1 MNICVIGTGYVGL
14 VTGVIFADLGNDVT
28 CVDKIK
34 EKIDSLNKGI
44 MPIYEPGLE
53 EMVKRN
59 VVDNRL
65 FFSTDLHG
73 AVEKAEIIFIC
84 VGTPPKDNGETDL
97 SYVEGAAKGIAK
109 SINGYKIIVNKSTVP
124 VGTGDFVRKVIEKNM
139 TRNTDPSLRPAG
151 TSFDVVSNPEFLRE
165 GSAIADA
172 LSPDRIIIG
181 APTKQVAVKL
191 LELYATIGRPMLI
204 TDVYSAEIIKY
215 ASNAFLAMK
224 ISFINAIADICEL
237 TGANVTDVAKG
248 VGYDSRIGQA
258 FLNAGLGFGGSCFPK
273 DIQSLVH
280 TAEKFG
286 YNFKLLKSILDINK
300 KRVPHFVE
308 IIKDKLVPAEPAP
321 AVVSRGYKQ
330 GTGGLKGKIIG
341 VLGLSFKPDTDDM
354 RDAKSV
360 EIINI
365 LLNEGAVIK
374 AYDPVAMENAK
385 KILPAVKYC
394 ANAYEVSEGADAL
407 VVITEWREFKLLN
420 MERIKNLMHS
430 PLIFD
435 GRNIYDAERTRKMG
449 FEYYS
454 IGRP

>member
-84 VGTPPKDNGETDL
+84 VGTPSKDNGETDL
-97 SYVEGAAKGIAK
+97 SFVEDAAKGIAK
-109 SINGYKIIVNKSTVP
+109 SINGYKIVVNKSTVP
-124 VGTGDFVRKVIEKNM
+124 VGTGDFVRKVIEKNK
-139 TRNTDPSLRPAG
+139 THNTD
-151 TSFDVVSNPEFLRE
+151 FNVVSNPEFLRE
-165 GSAIADA
+165 GSAIVDA

-181 APTKQVAVKL
+181 ASTKQVAVKL
-191 LELYATIGRPMLI
+191 LELYASIGKPMLI

-215 ASNAFLAMK
+215 ASNSFLAMK
-224 ISFINAIADICEL
+224 ISFINAMADICEL
-237 TGANVTDVAKG
+237 TGANITDVTKG
-248 VGYDSRIGQA
+248 VGYDSRIGHA

-280 TAEKFG
+280 IAERFS
-286 YNFKLLKSILDINK
+286 YDFKLLKDVLDINEE
-300 KRVPHFVE
+300 RVPHFVKN
-308 IIKDKLVPAEPAP
+308 IKDRMGGGIRGK
-321 AVVSRGYKQ
+321 VVG
-330 GTGGLKGKIIG
+330 I
-341 VLGLSFKPDTDDM
+341 LGLSFKPDTDDM

-360 EIINI
+360 EIINM
-365 LLNEGAVIK
+365 LFNEGAVIK

-385 KILPAVKYC
+385 GILPAIKYC
-394 ANAYEVSEGADAL
+394 VNAYEVSEGAEAL
-407 VVITEWREFKLLN
+407 IIITEWREFKLLN
-420 MERIKNLMHS
+420 MERIKNLMRK
-430 PLIFD
+430 PAIFD

-454 IGRP
+454 IGRA

>member
-84 VGTPPKDNGETDL
+84 VGTPSKDNGETDL
-97 SYVEGAAKGIAK
+97 SFVEDAAKGIAK
-109 SINGYKIIVNKSTVP
+109 SINGYKIVVNKSTVP
-124 VGTGDFVRKVIEKNM
+124 VGTGDFVRKVIEKNK
-139 TRNTDPSLRPAG
+139 THNTD
-151 TSFDVVSNPEFLRE
+151 FNVVSNPEFLRE
-165 GSAIADA
+165 GSAIVDA

-181 APTKQVAVKL
+181 ASTKQVAVKL
-191 LELYATIGRPMLI
+191 LELYASIGKPMLI

-215 ASNAFLAMK
+215 ASNSFLAMK
-224 ISFINAIADICEL
+224 ISFINAMADICEL
-237 TGANVTDVAKG
+237 TGANITDVTKG
-248 VGYDSRIGQA
+248 VGYDSRIGHA

-280 TAEKFG
+280 TAERFS
-286 YNFKLLKSILDINK
+286 YDFKLLKDVLDINEE
-300 KRVPHFVE
+300 RVPHFVKN
-308 IIKDKLVPAEPAP
+308 IKDRMGELRGK
-321 AVVSRGYKQ
+321 VVG
-330 GTGGLKGKIIG
+330 I
-341 VLGLSFKPDTDDM
+341 LGLSFKPDTDDM

-360 EIINI
+360 EIINM
-365 LLNEGAVIK
+365 LFNEGAVIK

-385 KILPAVKYC
+385 GILPAIKYC
-394 ANAYEVSEGADAL
+394 VNAYEVSEGAEAL
-407 VVITEWREFKLLN
+407 IIITEWREFKLLN
-420 MERIKNLMHS
+420 MERIKNLMRK
-430 PLIFD
+430 PAIFD

-454 IGRP
+454 IGRA

>member
-14 VTGVIFADLGNDVT
+14 VTGAVFADLGNDVT

-34 EKIDSLNKGI
+34 EKIDSLNKGV

-65 FFSTDLHG
+65 FFSTDLNRS
-73 AVEKAEIIFIC
+73 VEKAEIIFIC

-97 SYVEGAAKGIAK
+97 SFVDDAAKGIAK

-124 VGTGDFVRKVIEKNM
+124 VGTGDFVRKVIEKNK
-139 TRNTDPSLRPAG
+139 THNTD
-151 TSFDVVSNPEFLRE
+151 FDVVSNPEFLRE

-191 LELYATIGRPMLI
+191 LELYASIGRPMLI

-224 ISFINAIADICEL
+224 ISFINAIADICERV
-237 TGANVTDVAKG
+237 GANINDVAKG
-248 VGYDSRIGQA
+248 VGYDSRVGQA

-273 DIQSLVH
+273 DTQSLIH

-286 YNFKLLKSILDINK
+286 YDFNLLKSVLDINK
-300 KRVPHFVE
+300 ERIPHFFK
-308 IIKDKLVPAEPAP
+308 IIKDKLVPA
-321 AVVSRGYKQ
+321 GHKQ
-330 GTGGLKGKIIG
+330 GTGGLRGKVIG

-360 EIINI
+360 EIIDMF
-365 LLNEGAVIK
+365 LKEGAVIK
-374 AYDPVAMENAK
+374 AYDPVAMENAR
-385 KILPAVKYC
+385 KIIPNIKYC
-394 ANAYEVSEGADAL
+394 TNAYEVSEDADAL
-407 VVITEWREFKLLN
+407 VIVTEWREFKLLN
-420 MERIKNLMHS
+420 MERIKNIMRR
-430 PLIFD
+430 PVIFD

>member
-14 VTGVIFADLGNDVT
+14 VTGAVFSDLGNEVT

-34 EKIDSLNKGI
+34 EKINSLNKGI

-84 VGTPPKDNGETDL
+84 VGTPSKDNGETDL
-97 SYVEGAAKGIAK
+97 SFVEDAAKGIAK
-109 SINGYKIIVNKSTVP
+109 FINGYKIIVNKSTVP
-124 VGTGDFVRKVIEKNM
+124 VGTGDFVRKVIERNK
-139 TRNTDPSLRPAG
+139 THNTD
-151 TSFDVVSNPEFLRE
+151 FDVVSNPEFLRE
-165 GSAIADA
+165 GSAIVDA

-191 LELYATIGRPMLI
+191 LELYASIGKPMLI

-215 ASNAFLAMK
+215 ASNSFLAMK
-224 ISFINAIADICEL
+224 ISFINAIADLCEL
-237 TGANVTDVAKG
+237 TGANITDVTKG
-248 VGYDSRIGQA
+248 VGYDSRIGHE

-280 TAEKFG
+280 TAERFS
-286 YNFKLLKSILDINK
+286 YDFKLLKDVLDINK
-300 KRVPHFVE
+300 ERVPHF
-308 IIKDKLVPAEPAP
+308 IKLIKV
-321 AVVSRGYKQ
+321 K
-330 GTGGLKGKIIG
+330 TGGLKEKVIG

-360 EIINI
+360 EIINM

-385 KILPAVKYC
+385 KILPNIQYC
-394 ANAYEVSEGADAL
+394 QNAYEVAEGADAL

-420 MERIKNLMHS
+420 MERIKNLMRK
-430 PLIFD
+430 PAIFD

>member
-97 SYVEGAAKGIAK
+97 SFVEGAAKGIAK
-109 SINGYKIIVNKSTVP
+109 SINGYKIVVNKSTVP
-124 VGTGDFVRKVIEKNM
+124 VGTGDFVRKVIEKNK
-139 TRNTDPSLRPAG
+139 THNTD
-151 TSFDVVSNPEFLRE
+151 FDVVSNPEFLRE
-165 GSAIADA
+165 GSAIVDA

-181 APTKQVAVKL
+181 ASTKQVAVKL
-191 LELYATIGRPMLI
+191 LELYASIGKPMLI

-215 ASNAFLAMK
+215 ASNSFLAMK

-237 TGANVTDVAKG
+237 TGANITDVTKG
-248 VGYDSRIGQA
+248 VGYDSRIGHA
-258 FLNAGLGFGGSCFPK
+258 FLNAGLGFGGSCFSK

-280 TAEKFG
+280 TAERFS
-286 YNFKLLKSILDINK
+286 YDFKLLKDVLDINEE
-300 KRVPHFVE
+300 RVPHFVKN
-308 IIKDKLVPAEPAP
+308 IKDRMGGIRGK
-321 AVVSRGYKQ
+321 VVG
-330 GTGGLKGKIIG
+330 I
-341 VLGLSFKPDTDDM
+341 LGLSFKPDTDDM

-360 EIINI
+360 EIINM

-374 AYDPVAMENAK
+374 AYDPVSMENAK
-385 KILPAVKYC
+385 RILPAIKYC
-394 ANAYEVSEGADAL
+394 ANAYEVSEGAEAL
-407 VVITEWREFKLLN
+407 IITEWIWALRFIP
-420 MERIKNLMHS
+420 M
-430 PLIFD
+430 LI
-435 GRNIYDAERTRKMG
+435 T
-449 FEYYS
+449 
-454 IGRP
+454 

>member
-65 FFSTDLHG
+65 FFSTDLKD

-97 SYVEGAAKGIAK
+97 SFVEDAAKGIAK

-124 VGTGDFVRKVIEKNM
+124 VGTGDFVRQVIEKNK
-139 TRNTDPSLRPAG
+139 THNTN
-151 TSFDVVSNPEFLRE
+151 FDVVSNPEFLRE

-237 TGANVTDVAKG
+237 AGANVTDVAKG
-248 VGYDSRIGQA
+248 VGYDSRVGQA

-286 YNFKLLKSILDINK
+286 YNFKLLKDVLDINK
-300 KRVPHFVE
+300 ERVPHFVA

-321 AVVSRGYKQ
+321 AVVSRGRKQ
-330 GTGGLKGKIIG
+330 GIGSLKGKTIG
-341 VLGLSFKPDTDDM
+341 ILGLSFKPDTDDM
-354 RDAKSV
+354 RDAKSI
-360 EIINI
+360 EIINMLI
-365 LLNEGAVIK
+365 KEGAVVK

-385 KILPAVKYC
+385 RILPNVQYRPS
-394 ANAYEVSEGADAL
+394 AYEVAEGADAL

>member
-14 VTGVIFADLGNDVT
+14 VTGVIFADLGNEVT

-34 EKIDSLNKGI
+34 EKIDSLNKGV

-97 SYVEGAAKGIAK
+97 SFVEDAAKGIAK
-109 SINGYKIIVNKSTVP
+109 YINGYKIVVNKSTVP
-124 VGTGDFVRKVIEKNM
+124 VGTGDFVRKVIEKNK
-139 TRNTDPSLRPAG
+139 THNTD
-151 TSFDVVSNPEFLRE
+151 FDVVSNPEFLRE
-165 GSAIADA
+165 GSAIVDA

-191 LELYATIGRPMLI
+191 LELYASIGKPMII

-237 TGANVTDVAKG
+237 AGANVTDVAKG

-300 KRVPHFVE
+300 ERVPHFVE
-308 IIKDKLVPAEPAP
+308 IIKDK
-321 AVVSRGYKQ
+321 
-330 GTGGLKGKIIG
+330 TGGLKGKVIG

-360 EIINI
+360 EIINM
-365 LLNEGAVIK
+365 LLNEGAVIR
-374 AYDPVAMENAK
+374 AYDPVAMEIAK
-385 KILPAVKYC
+385 KILPNIQYRS
-394 ANAYEVSEGADAL
+394 NAYDVAEGADAL

-420 MERIKNLMHS
+420 MERIKSLMRS

-454 IGRP
+454 IGRT

>member
-14 VTGVIFADLGNDVT
+14 VTGTVFADLGNDVT

-65 FFSTDLHG
+65 FFSTDLNRS
-73 AVEKAEIIFIC
+73 VEKAEIIFIC

-97 SYVEGAAKGIAK
+97 SFVEDAAKGIAK

-124 VGTGDFVRKVIEKNM
+124 VGTGDFVRKVIEKNK
-139 TRNTDPSLRPAG
+139 THNTD
-151 TSFDVVSNPEFLRE
+151 FDVVSNPEFLRE

-237 TGANVTDVAKG
+237 AGANINDVAKG
-248 VGYDSRIGQA
+248 VGYDSRVGQA

-273 DIQSLVH
+273 DTQSLIH

-286 YNFKLLKSILDINK
+286 YNFNLLKSVLDINK
-300 KRVPHFVE
+300 ERIPHFFK
-308 IIKDKLVPAEPAP
+308 IIKDKLVPAKPAP
-321 AVVSRGYKQ
+321 AVVSRGHKQ
-330 GTGGLKGKIIG
+330 GTGGLRGKVIG

-360 EIINI
+360 EIIDM
-365 LLNEGAVIK
+365 LLKEGAVIK
-374 AYDPVAMENAK
+374 AYDPVAMENAR
-385 KILPAVKYC
+385 KIIPNIKYC

-407 VVITEWREFKLLN
+407 VIVTEWREFKLLN
-420 MERIKNLMHS
+420 MERIKNIMRR
-430 PLIFD
+430 PVIFD
-435 GRNIYDAERTRKMG
+435 GRNIYNAERTRKMG
-449 FEYYS
+449 FEYYG

>member
-14 VTGVIFADLGNDVT
+14 VTGTVFADLGNEVI
-28 CVDKIK
+28 CIDKVK
-34 EKIDSLNKGI
+34 EKIDSLNKSI

-59 VVDNRL
+59 VIDKRL
-65 FFSTDLHG
+65 FFSTDLQG
-73 AVEKAEIIFIC
+73 AVERAEIIFIC

-97 SYVEGAAKGIAK
+97 SFVEETAKGIAK
-109 SINGYKIIVNKSTVP
+109 YINGYKIIVNKSTVP
-124 VGTGDFVRKVIEKNM
+124 VGTGDFVRQVIENNK
-139 TRNTDPSLRPAG
+139 TDNAN
-151 TSFDVVSNPEFLRE
+151 FDVVSNPEFLRE
-165 GSAIADA
+165 GSAITDA

-191 LELYATIGRPMLI
+191 LELYATIGKPMLI
-204 TDVYSAEIIKY
+204 TDVYSAEMIKY

-237 TGANVTDVAKG
+237 TGANITDVTKG
-248 VGYDSRIGQA
+248 VGYDSRIGHA

-280 TAEKFG
+280 TAERFS
-286 YNFKLLKSILDINK
+286 YDFKLLKDVLDINK
-300 KRVPHFVE
+300 ERVSHFIK
-308 IIKDKLVPAEPAP
+308 IIRDKLVPAEPAP
-321 AVVSRGYKQ
+321 AVVSRGHKQ
-330 GTGGLKGKIIG
+330 GMGDLQGKVIG
-341 VLGLSFKPDTDDM
+341 ILGLSFKPDTDDM

-374 AYDPVAMENAK
+374 AYDPVAIENAR
-385 KILPAVKYC
+385 KILPDIYYC
-394 ANAYEVSEGADAL
+394 TSPYEVADGADAI
-407 VVITEWREFKLLN
+407 VIITEWREFKLLN
-420 MERIKNLMHS
+420 MERIKNLMS
-430 PLIFD
+430 KPFIFD
-435 GRNIYDAERTRKMG
+435 GRNIYDTERMRKMG

-454 IGRP
+454 IGRL

>member
-97 SYVEGAAKGIAK
+97 SFVEGAAKGIAK
-109 SINGYKIIVNKSTVP
+109 SINGYKIVVNKSTVP
-124 VGTGDFVRKVIEKNM
+124 VGTGDFVRKVIEKNK
-139 TRNTDPSLRPAG
+139 THNTD
-151 TSFDVVSNPEFLRE
+151 FDVVSNPEFLRE
-165 GSAIADA
+165 GSAIVDA

-181 APTKQVAVKL
+181 ASTKQVAVKL
-191 LELYATIGRPMLI
+191 LELYASIGKPMLI

-215 ASNAFLAMK
+215 ASNSFLAMK
-224 ISFINAIADICEL
+224 ISFINAMADICEL
-237 TGANVTDVAKG
+237 TGANITDVTKG
-248 VGYDSRIGQA
+248 VGYDSRIGHA

-280 TAEKFG
+280 TAERFS
-286 YNFKLLKSILDINK
+286 YDFKLLKDVLDINEE
-300 KRVPHFVE
+300 RVPHFVKN
-308 IIKDKLVPAEPAP
+308 IKDRMGGIRGK
-321 AVVSRGYKQ
+321 VVG
-330 GTGGLKGKIIG
+330 I
-341 VLGLSFKPDTDDM
+341 LGLSFKPDTDDM

-360 EIINI
+360 EIINM
-365 LLNEGAVIK
+365 LFNEGAVIK

-385 KILPAVKYC
+385 GILPAIKYC
-394 ANAYEVSEGADAL
+394 VNAYEVSEGAEAL
-407 VVITEWREFKLLN
+407 IIITEWREFKLLN
-420 MERIKNLMHS
+420 MERIKNLMRK
-430 PLIFD
+430 PAIFD

>member
-109 SINGYKIIVNKSTVP
+109 SINGYKIVVNKSTVP
-124 VGTGDFVRKVIEKNM
+124 VGTGDFVRKVIEKNKIH
-139 TRNTDPSLRPAG
+139 NTD
-151 TSFDVVSNPEFLRE
+151 FDVVSNPEFLRE

-237 TGANVTDVAKG
+237 AGANVTDVAKG

-300 KRVPHFVE
+300 ERVPHFVE
-308 IIKDKLVPAEPAP
+308 IIKDKIGE
-321 AVVSRGYKQ
+321 
-330 GTGGLKGKIIG
+330 LKGKIIG

-394 ANAYEVSEGADAL
+394 ANAYEVSEGADAI

-420 MERIKNLMHS
+420 MERIKNLMRK
-430 PLIFD
+430 PAIFD

>member
-84 VGTPPKDNGETDL
+84 VGTPSKDNGETDL
-97 SYVEGAAKGIAK
+97 SFVEDAAKGIAK
-109 SINGYKIIVNKSTVP
+109 SINGYKIVVNKSTVP
-124 VGTGDFVRKVIEKNM
+124 VGTGDFVRKVIEKNK
-139 TRNTDPSLRPAG
+139 THNTD
-151 TSFDVVSNPEFLRE
+151 FNVVSNPEFLRE
-165 GSAIADA
+165 GSAIVDA

-181 APTKQVAVKL
+181 ASTKQVAVKL
-191 LELYATIGRPMLI
+191 LELYASIGKPMLI

-215 ASNAFLAMK
+215 ASNSFLAMK
-224 ISFINAIADICEL
+224 ISFINAMADICEL
-237 TGANVTDVAKG
+237 TGANITDVTKG
-248 VGYDSRIGQA
+248 VGYDSRIGHA

-280 TAEKFG
+280 TAERFS
-286 YNFKLLKSILDINK
+286 YDFKLLKDVLDINEE
-300 KRVPHFVE
+300 RVPHFVKN
-308 IIKDKLVPAEPAP
+308 IKDRMGEL
-321 AVVSRGYKQ
+321 RGKV
-330 GTGGLKGKIIG
+330 IG
-341 VLGLSFKPDTDDM
+341 ILGLSFKPDTDDM

-360 EIINI
+360 EIINM

-374 AYDPVAMENAK
+374 AYDPVSMENAK
-385 KILPAVKYC
+385 RILPAIKYC
-394 ANAYEVSEGADAL
+394 ANAYEVSEGAEAL
-407 VVITEWREFKLLN
+407 IIITEWREFKLLN
-420 MERIKNLMHS
+420 MERIKNLMRK
-430 PLIFD
+430 PAIFD

>member
-14 VTGVIFADLGNDVT
+14 VTGAVFADLGNDVT

-34 EKIDSLNKGI
+34 EKIDSLNKGV

-65 FFSTDLHG
+65 FFSTDLNRS
-73 AVEKAEIIFIC
+73 VEKAEIIFIC

-97 SYVEGAAKGIAK
+97 SFVDDAAKGIAK

-124 VGTGDFVRKVIEKNM
+124 VGTGDFVRKVIEKNK
-139 TRNTDPSLRPAG
+139 THNTD
-151 TSFDVVSNPEFLRE
+151 FDVVSNPEFLRE

-224 ISFINAIADICEL
+224 ISFINAIADICERA
-237 TGANVTDVAKG
+237 GANINDVAKG
-248 VGYDSRIGQA
+248 VGYDSRVGQA

-273 DIQSLVH
+273 DTQSLIH

-286 YNFKLLKSILDINK
+286 YDFNLLKSVLDINK
-300 KRVPHFVE
+300 ERIPHFFK
-308 IIKDKLVPAEPAP
+308 IIKDKLVPA
-321 AVVSRGYKQ
+321 GHKQ
-330 GTGGLKGKIIG
+330 GTGGLRGKVIG

-360 EIINI
+360 EIIDMF
-365 LLNEGAVIK
+365 LKEGAVIK
-374 AYDPVAMENAK
+374 AYDPVAMENAR
-385 KILPAVKYC
+385 KIIPNIKYC
-394 ANAYEVSEGADAL
+394 ANAYEVSEDADAL
-407 VVITEWREFKLLN
+407 VIVTEWREFKLLN
-420 MERIKNLMHS
+420 MERIKNIMRR
-430 PLIFD
+430 PVIFD

-454 IGRP
+454 IGRA

>member
-84 VGTPPKDNGETDL
+84 VGTPSKDNGETDL
-97 SYVEGAAKGIAK
+97 SFVEDAAKGIAK
-109 SINGYKIIVNKSTVP
+109 SINGYKIVVNKSTVP
-124 VGTGDFVRKVIEKNM
+124 VGTGDFVRKVIEKNK
-139 TRNTDPSLRPAG
+139 THNTD
-151 TSFDVVSNPEFLRE
+151 FNVVSNPEFLRE
-165 GSAIADA
+165 GSAIVDA

-181 APTKQVAVKL
+181 ASTKQVAVKL
-191 LELYATIGRPMLI
+191 LELYASIGKPMLI

-215 ASNAFLAMK
+215 ASNSFLAMK
-224 ISFINAIADICEL
+224 ISFINAMADICEL
-237 TGANVTDVAKG
+237 TGANITDVTKG
-248 VGYDSRIGQA
+248 VGYDSRIGHA

-280 TAEKFG
+280 IAERFS
-286 YNFKLLKSILDINK
+286 YDFKLLKDVLDINEE
-300 KRVPHFVE
+300 RVPHFVKN
-308 IIKDKLVPAEPAP
+308 IKDRMGELRGK
-321 AVVSRGYKQ
+321 VVG
-330 GTGGLKGKIIG
+330 I
-341 VLGLSFKPDTDDM
+341 LGLSFKPDTDDM

-360 EIINI
+360 EIINM
-365 LLNEGAVIK
+365 LFNEGAVIK

-385 KILPAVKYC
+385 GILPAIKYC
-394 ANAYEVSEGADAL
+394 VNAYEVSEGAEAL
-407 VVITEWREFKLLN
+407 IIITEWREFKLLN
-420 MERIKNLMHS
+420 MERIKNLMRK
-430 PLIFD
+430 PAIFD